1 MDFQAILDQ
10 MGEIIYVSDQ
20 TTDELL
26 YLNQTGIQ
34 RFGAPAPGTKC
45 YTHLCGRASPC
56 HFCAQGRS
64 SSQKQ
69 RQAWLRERPDLG
81 NVLLSHTL
89 IEYEGRPCRLGT
101 VTDVDSYIAELSAAK
116 SDLTAA
122 KMLIVQS
129 SCNGSLRL

>member
-10 MGEIIYVSDQ
+10 MGEIVYVSDQ
-20 TTDELL
+20 ATYELK
-26 YLNQTGIQ
+26 YLNRTGIQ
-34 RFGAPAPGTKC
+34 RFGVPAPGAKC
-45 YTHLCGRASPC
+45 YAHLCGRTSPC
-56 HFCAQGRS
+56 KFCAQEQS

-101 VTDVDSYIAELSAAK
+101 VTDVDRYVAELTTVK
-116 SDLTAA
+116 NDLRC
-122 KMLIVQS
+122 V
-129 SCNGSLRL
+129 